1 MAVGETHAD
10 AGVDVT
16 SADPMHGRIARWSEI
31 RANGVPVMFI
41 DSVLPGHYR
50 MNYAVVGDTAS
61 ENPDF
66 KPVLTTPHNFQIG
79 MFEAPPG
86 NGPAWHTHTYVE
98 MFVPLTGRWRFC
110 YGLNADDPD
119 DLAGEVIL
127 EPWDVISFPP
137 GLWRRFENVSEAN
150 AVGFAVLDPHE
161 HFEQRDPI
169 WPAWLVDAAADEGLA
184 SDHRGQMIKPDN
196 FAEIEATITRRI
208 VGNEPATTDDAAL
221 GAH

>member
-1 MAVGETHAD
+1 MTMHEVK
-10 AGVDVT
+10 
-16 SADPMHGRIARWSEI
+16 ADPMEGRIARWADVRET
-31 RANGVPVMFI
+31 GVPVMFI

-50 MNYAVVGDTAS
+50 MNYSVIGDTAS

-66 KPVLTTPHNFQIG
+66 QPAITVPHRFQIG

-127 EPWDVISFPP
+127 EPWDAISFPP
-137 GLWRRFENVSEAN
+137 LLWRRFENVSDGN
-150 AVGFAVLDPHE
+150 AVGFAVLDPHDV
-161 HFEQRDPI
+161 FEEKDPI
-169 WPAWLVDAAADEGLA
+169 WPQWLVDRAADHGLAADELG
-184 SDHRGQMIKPDN
+184 RMVKPDN
-196 FAEIEATITRRI
+196 FADLEAEVTARI
-208 VGNEPATTDDAAL
+208 RD
-221 GAH
+221 GAGS